1 MDFPPASAEQTLP
14 EGATSIVMVHPLWLL
29 LPWALVALS
38 AGVKFWRLISAWRQ
52 RWIAS
57 SNQTETDAARQTLEP
72 DPGAGL
78 QRR

>member
-1 MDFPPASAEQTLP
+1 M
-14 EGATSIVMVHPLWLL
+14 
-29 LPWALVALS
+29 ALS

-57 SNQTETDAARQTLEP
+57 SNQTDTDAARQTLEP
-72 DPGAGL
+72 DLGAGQ

>member
-1 MDFPPASAEQTLP
+1 M
-14 EGATSIVMVHPLWLL
+14 
-29 LPWALVALS
+29 ALS

-52 RWIAS
+52 QWIAS

-72 DPGAGL
+72 DLGAGL